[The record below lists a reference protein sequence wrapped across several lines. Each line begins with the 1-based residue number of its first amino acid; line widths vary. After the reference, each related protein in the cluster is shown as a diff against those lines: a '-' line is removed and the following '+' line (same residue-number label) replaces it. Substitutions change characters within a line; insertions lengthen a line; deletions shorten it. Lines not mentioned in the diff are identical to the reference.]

1 MSIVAPSLR
10 SGLHERLRHFA
21 AALWAPQVSSAARE
35 RRDTLAL
42 LIAVACV
49 LAPHF
54 AHVPPW
60 MVGVLAL
67 LWFWRLWLVLAQR
80 PLPSRWLL
88 VPLLGAMAFGVWL
101 QYRTLLGRD
110 AGVAFLLSLLALKL
124 LELRARRDVFVVIYL
139 CFFVL
144 LTQFM
149 WDQELPVALATIAT
163 VLLLFFALLGVHMT
177 GIDLSSGQKFR
188 IVGGMLLKALPLT
201 VALFVLFPRLANPL
215 WGVPTSQSART
226 GLSNSMSPG
235 AFGELFASNAV
246 AFRVLFDGRPP
257 RNEALYWRG
266 PVFGFFSG
274 WTWAPLTRDNPPPW
288 RADVEPTSEVRYAV
302 TLEPHERDW
311 LFALEVPGALP
322 SDGELSPRMT
332 PEGQL
337 LAGKLVQ
344 QRVRYSVRSYTR
356 HRVGAELDPGTLRDY
371 VRLPRGYNPRTAAYV
386 ETLKGTLGAA
396 DGRQRVQA
404 ILERFRNDGYRYTLR
419 PRPLGRHSVDEF
431 LFDTKEG
438 FCEHYAAAFVVLM
451 RALDVPARVVTGY
464 QGGEVNPVDGYVTV
478 RQSDAHAWAE
488 VWLAG
493 EGWTRVDPTAAVAP
507 SRIQVGAPEIAADA
521 GIAPLFSSGRGG
533 RPLLAQIR
541 FRWEALQNSWNQWVL
556 TYSDERQRAFLDWL
570 GLRPDLRTLGLV
582 FAAVLTVLLAALTL
596 VSLRHRT
603 TSDPFADAYVELRER
618 LSRAGATVPEHL
630 GPRALAAQ
638 VERQLA
644 PESQDRLRELVALF
658 EHWRYSR
665 AARGAS
671 WRHAAQ
677 LRRAVQRFRPEVA
690 A

>member
-1 MSIVAPSLR
+1 MSAAAPSVR
-10 SGLHERLRHFA
+10 SGWRARLGQFA
-21 AALWAPQVSSAARE
+21 TALWAPQVSSAARE
-35 RRDTLAL
+35 RRDALAL
-42 LIAVACV
+42 LVAVACV
-49 LAPHF
+49 MAPHF
-54 AHVPPW
+54 THIPPW
-60 MVGVLAL
+60 MIGVLAL

-124 LELRARRDVFVVIYL
+124 LELKARRDVFVVIYL

-163 VLLLFFALLGVHMT
+163 VLLLFFALVGVHMT
-177 GIDLSSGQKFR
+177 GVDLSSGQKLR

-201 VALFVLFPRLANPL
+201 VALFLLFPRLANPL

-235 AFGELFASNAV
+235 TFGELFESNAV

-274 WTWAPLTRDNPPPW
+274 WTWTPLTRNNPQPW
-288 RADVEPTSEVRYAV
+288 RADVEPASEVRYTV

-322 SDGELSPRMT
+322 EGELAPRMS
-332 PEGQL
+332 PDGQM
-337 LAGKLVQ
+337 LAGKLVH
-344 QRVRYSVRSYTR
+344 QRVRYSLRSFTR
-356 HRVGAELDPGTLRDY
+356 HRVGAELDAESLQEY
-371 VRLPRGYNPRTAAYV
+371 LRLPRGYNPRTLDYV
-386 ETLKGTLGAA
+386 ASLKPTLGTA
-396 DGRQRVQA
+396 DARQRVQA
-404 ILERFRNDGYRYTLR
+404 ILDRFRNEGYRYTLR
-419 PRPLGRHSVDEF
+419 PRQLGRHSVDEF
-431 LFDTKEG
+431 LFDSKEG
-438 FCEHYAAAFVVLM
+438 FCEHYAGAFVVLM

-488 VWLAG
+488 VWFAG
-493 EGWTRVDPTAAVAP
+493 SGWTRVDPTAVVAP
-507 SRIQVGAPEIAADA
+507 SRIQVGAPEIAAEA
-521 GIAPLFSSGRGG
+521 GIAPLFGTGRGSM
-533 RPLLAQIR
+533 PLLAHVR

-570 GLRPDLRTLGLV
+570 GLSPDLRTLGLL

-596 VSLRHRT
+596 TSLRHRT
-603 TSDPFADAYVELRER
+603 TNDPFADAYGELRER
-618 LSRAGATVPEHL
+618 LQRAGMTVPPHL

-638 VERQLA
+638 LERQLA
-644 PESQDRLRELVALF
+644 PASHERLRELVAQF
-658 EHWRYSR
+658 EYWRYSR
-665 AARGAS
+665 AARGA
-671 WRHAAQ
+671 RRRQAAA
-677 LRRAVQRFRPEVA
+677 LRRAVQRFRPETA